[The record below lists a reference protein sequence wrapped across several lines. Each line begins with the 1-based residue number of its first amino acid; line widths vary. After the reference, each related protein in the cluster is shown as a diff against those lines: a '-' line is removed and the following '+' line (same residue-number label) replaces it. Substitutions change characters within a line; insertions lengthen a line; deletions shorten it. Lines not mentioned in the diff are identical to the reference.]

1 MSQNYQ
7 AYMMLQKNTSHGVIV
22 IGRANDYLCYKNL
35 RALVRSIL
43 VKFAPK
49 IAMKLAVFYPLF
61 LGEIC
66 PQISRQIGQFFFAN
80 LPQKIP
86 WNLTFLR
93 NLSEALMT
101 YERAL
106 VLNNPLSKWPTNRWF
121 FTVFFTVDLNL
132 PSWMGFK
139 LIQHCMITV
148 LKHHVD
154 FVLSSKYLQ

>member
-7 AYMMLQKNTSHGVIV
+7 AYIMLQKNTSHGVIV

-66 PQISRQIGQFFFAN
+66 RQISRQIGQFFFAN

-106 VLNNPLSKWPTNRWF
+106 VLNNPSSKWPTNRWF
-121 FTVFFTVDLNL
+121 FTVFFYSRFEPTLLDGLQAHSTL
-132 PSWMGFK
+132 YDHSTQTPCGF
-139 LIQHCMITV
+139 CA
-148 LKHHVD
+148 
-154 FVLSSKYLQ
+154 FF

>member
-7 AYMMLQKNTSHGVIV
+7 AYIMLQKNTSHGVIV

-43 VKFAPK
+43 LKFAPK

-66 PQISRQIGQFFFAN
+66 RQISRQIGQFFFAN

-106 VLNNPLSKWPTNRWF
+106 VLKTPRLSDLPIAGFSLF
-121 FTVFFTVDLNL
+121 F
-132 PSWMGFK
+132 
-139 LIQHCMITV
+139 
-148 LKHHVD
+148 
-154 FVLSSKYLQ
+154 LQ